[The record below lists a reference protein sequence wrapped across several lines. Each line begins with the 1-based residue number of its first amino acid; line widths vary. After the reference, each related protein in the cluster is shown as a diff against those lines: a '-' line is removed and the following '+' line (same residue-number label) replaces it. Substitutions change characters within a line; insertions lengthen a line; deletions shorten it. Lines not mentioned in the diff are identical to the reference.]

1 MQTDK
6 NLIFSEAKRSLQ
18 EEGQALFELSERI
31 NNDFYEV
38 VQLISTARQIF
49 VSGIGKSGLIARKI
63 AATFVSTGL
72 HAVFLHPVEALHGDI
87 GFVGKDDVVI
97 LLSKSGSTEEVR
109 RLIPF
114 LKSRSVKLIAIVGN
128 LNSFIATN
136 SDFVLDATVAKES
149 CPFNIAP
156 TTSSIAALA
165 LGDAL
170 AVCSMRYRNVSIEEF
185 SRNHPLGQIGRNI
198 TLQVKD
204 IMHKGDACPKTY
216 INASFKEAV
225 IEITNKGLG
234 CVGIVDENGILQG
247 IITDGDVRRVLQKF
261 DDLKGLNAVDIMT
274 LKPVTIAQSS
284 FLGDA
289 LALME
294 RRTSSI
300 SVLPVVDEKN
310 FFIGIVRIHDIV
322 QSSL

>member
-38 VQLISTARQIF
+38 VQLISIARQIF